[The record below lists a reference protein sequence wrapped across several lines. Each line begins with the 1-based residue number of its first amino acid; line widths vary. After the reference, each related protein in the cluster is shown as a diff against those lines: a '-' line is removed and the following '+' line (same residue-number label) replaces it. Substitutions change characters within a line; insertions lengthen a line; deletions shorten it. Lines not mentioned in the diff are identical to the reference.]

1 MQEEKQNPELD
12 QLREFKKRSGWSYPK
27 ISELMGVHEQTI
39 VYWLTGK
46 FKPSS
51 MAKEK
56 IRVFLKTYFF
66 K

>member
-1 MQEEKQNPELD
+1 MQKEKEIPELD
-12 QLREFKKRSGWSYPK
+12 ELKEFKKRSGWTYPK

-39 VYWLTGK
+39 VFWITGK
-46 FKPSS
+46 FKPSR

-56 IRVFLKTYFF
+56 IRAFLKTYFI